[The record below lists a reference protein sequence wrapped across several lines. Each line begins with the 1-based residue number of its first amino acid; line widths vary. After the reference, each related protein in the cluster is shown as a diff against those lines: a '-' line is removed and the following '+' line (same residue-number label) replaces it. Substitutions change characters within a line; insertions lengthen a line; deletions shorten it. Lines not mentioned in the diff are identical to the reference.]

1 MLDEAGYPMKDGKR
15 FTMDFVGATNAD
27 AFYAEPS
34 AQIIAAN
41 WRAIGIDVK
50 LSLLEAQLWSNKV
63 FKDRNYDVS
72 QSSLTARTDPLL
84 GVDRSFLCNATTVPF
99 VNPTGY
105 CNPELDKVATTAAAV
120 PLDERRQWYKQYEE
134 IIARDMPH
142 LTLTNAK
149 KFFAISSRF
158 GGIDEEMDLAFNGNP
173 SMASVW
179 VK

>member
-1 MLDEAGYPMKDGKR
+1 
-15 FTMDFVGATNAD
+15 
-27 AFYAEPS
+27 
-34 AQIIAAN
+34 
-41 WRAIGIDVK
+41 
-50 LSLLEAQLWSNKV
+50 V
-63 FKDRNYDVS
+63 F
-72 QSSLTARTDPLL
+72 
-84 GVDRSFLCNATTVPF
+84 GVDRSFLCNASTVPF

-105 CNPELDKVATTAAAV
+105 CNKELDEIAAKAGSVPTA
-120 PLDERRQWYKQYEE
+120 ERKGWYKKYEE

-173 SMASVW
+173 DMAQVW